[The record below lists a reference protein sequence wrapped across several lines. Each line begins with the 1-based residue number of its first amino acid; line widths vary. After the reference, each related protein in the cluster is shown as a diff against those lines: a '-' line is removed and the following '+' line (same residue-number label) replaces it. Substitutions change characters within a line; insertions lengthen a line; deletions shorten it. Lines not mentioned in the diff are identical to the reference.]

1 MLKFIKHHVDTIV
14 GIEIYPIISFVI
26 FFTLF
31 TSVLV
36 YVIYQGKSYFDQVG
50 ALPLEDDSPLTP
62 HGGNSREE
70 R

>member
-1 MLKFIKHHVDTIV
+1 MLKFIKHHVDTII
-14 GIEIYPIISFVI
+14 GNEIYPIISFVI

-36 YVIYQGKSYFDQVG
+36 YVIYQGRSHFDKVG
-50 ALPLEDDSPLTP
+50 ALPLEDGSK
-62 HGGNSREE
+62 GE

>member
-1 MLKFIKHHVDTIV
+1 MLKFIKHNMETIA
-14 GIEIYPIISFVI
+14 GIEIYPIISFLI

-50 ALPLEDDSPLTP
+50 ALPLEDGSK
-62 HGGNSREE
+62 GEI
-70 R
+70 